1 MNNKFDYNKLCI
13 ELASSSLY
21 ISSVTTPATLTNT
34 TTTNQFDSSEDSN
47 RVKLNYTMNMYN
59 YSLWCQLPL
68 VRQSEWFAKM
78 NRKEIELQ
86 ERWYEILQS
95 EISYNK
101 ILNILNEIIINEFKK
116 ELSDYNINLIFTK
129 HVTDMIHISNK

>member
-1 MNNKFDYNKLCI
+1 MYNKFDYNKLCI

-21 ISSVTTPATLTNT
+21 ISPT
-34 TTTNQFDSSEDSN
+34 TTTTLVNTTITNLSDNSEDIN
-47 RVKLNYTMNMYN
+47 KVKINSTTNMYN
-59 YSLWCQLPL
+59 HSLWCQLPL
-68 VRQSEWFAKM
+68 VRQSDWFAKM

-95 EISYNK
+95 EIAYNK
-101 ILNILNEIIINEFKK
+101 TLNILNEIIISEFKK